1 MEKMYG
7 GNNRPYQEKLELMK
21 IKLFK
26 ELEKLL
32 SVKIKQTGGGAKTVG
47 SGLFYGRTPLS
58 WGSRAPM
65 YIM

>member
-32 SVKIKQTGGGAKTVG
+32 SVK
-47 SGLFYGRTPLS
+47 
-58 WGSRAPM
+58 
-65 YIM
+65 